1 MESVVK
7 VGRSVGGGFFRAA
20 GAVLRGTRR
29 VLAAI
34 PLLGIIIKEDIDK
47 DTGGEEAENPEAVS
61 PAEDKSASSP
71 TDSVP
76 ESKTEEPAS
85 PAAVTLSPAEE
96 KKEAPSSP
104 APTPAPE
111 AVKEEPEVPVEKV
124 EVSPGPALAAKF
136 PSPPPSPKISPPI
149 CSITER
155 KTTEDFPSFAPT
167 SPPPT
172 PIDPSPLQQAQ
183 QAAPNATAL
192 AEALKPALT
201 NIDSLP
207 ITNTTSDSENSSNL
221 HDKLLEN
228 SFIEIQEVDNK
239 MADLPEIDAV
249 PDVVE
254 IAPDVADIVEAVPD
268 IADTMEVE
276 TEVIEVV
283 PEIVVETEVV
293 EVDAV
298 PPVNAVPEVIE
309 ITELEE
315 KITETPQ
322 VQEILVPESVGEII
336 AENIKETAEEVEKVC
351 ERFDLKKVTE
361 EISDILGQVEQTS
374 EVIKEDCE
382 KIEDLKV
389 NVEEK
394 VTQEIKAATDEVV
407 EKIEEIKE
415 TVEEKMEE
423 TCEKVKNLMT
433 TTEDVEADIPP
444 PLPESPIPVPK
455 ASADLMNFIASQISE
470 DFGLSEELLPPPPIS
485 GLEQELDNLPVP
497 LDPSKQA
504 LRLDKNEEE
513 RTVSDNEAPSPLSP
527 TEDLLSPPVNPNPSV
542 ESSRDKVN
550 GYKDIETI
558 EGVNGNGHVDVNG
571 DGEYDHESATKDS
584 LFQNNH
590 QVINQHQLLA

>member
-1 MESVVK
+1 M
-7 VGRSVGGGFFRAA
+7 
-20 GAVLRGTRR
+20 
-29 VLAAI
+29 
-34 PLLGIIIKEDIDK
+34 
-47 DTGGEEAENPEAVS
+47 S
-61 PAEDKSASSP
+61 PAEDKSVSSP

-85 PAAVTLSPAEE
+85 PAAATLSPAEE

-124 EVSPGPALAAKF
+124 EVSPGPALAAKS

-155 KTTEDFPSFAPT
+155 KTTEDFPSFVPT

-207 ITNTTSDSENSSNL
+207 ITNTTSDRENSSNL
-221 HDKLLEN
+221 HDKLPEN

-268 IADTMEVE
+268 IADTVEVE

-283 PEIVVETEVV
+283 PEIEAETEVV

-298 PPVNAVPEVIE
+298 PQVNAVPEVIE

-315 KITETPQ
+315 KVTETSQ
-322 VQEILVPESVGEII
+322 VQETLVPEIVGEVI

-351 ERFDLKKVTE
+351 ERFDLKKVNE
-361 EISDILGQVEQTS
+361 EINNITGQVEKTS

-394 VTQEIKAATDEVV
+394 ITQEVKAATDEVV

-415 TVEEKMEE
+415 IMAEKIEE

-433 TTEDVEADIPP
+433 PTEDVEADIPP

-470 DFGLSEELLPPPPIS
+470 DFGLPEELLPPPPIS
-485 GLEQELDNLPVP
+485 GLEQELNNLPLP
-497 LDPSKQA
+497 LDGDSLALEDDPSKQA

-527 TEDLLSPPVNPNPSV
+527 TEDLLSPPANPNPSV